1 MMSRICSPDHAEQ
14 RLKTG
19 TISASMITVRL
30 ERVSVEF
37 PIYDGNHRSLRH
49 AFLKVTTGGRV
60 APGVGNRIVVQAL
73 QDVSFVLDE
82 GDRVALIGHN
92 GAGKTTLLR
101 VLAGIY
107 HPVSG
112 TITSNG
118 RIAPLFDVNLGM
130 SPDATGWENIRIRAL
145 YLGMSTAE
153 ITQKIEEIAE
163 FTELGQFLDMPL
175 RTYSLGMQTRLAFAV
190 STAIEPEILL
200 LDEGIG
206 AGDASFIEKANRRL
220 DDFVQRA
227 GIMVLA
233 SHSMEINKRLCNK
246 GIVMEH
252 GRLQYFGPIDEA
264 IAFYAGLI
272 ARGT

>member
-1 MMSRICSPDHAEQ
+1 MTSIILDQ
-14 RLKTG
+14 
-19 TISASMITVRL
+19 
-30 ERVSVEF
+30 VSVSF
-37 PIYDGNHRSLRH
+37 PIYDGSHRSLRH
-49 AFLKVTTGGRV
+49 VVMKATTGGRV
-60 APGVGNRIVVQAL
+60 AAGAGKRVTIQAL
-73 QDVSFVLDE
+73 TDVSFALEE

-112 TITSNG
+112 TIVTKG
-118 RIAPLFDVNLGM
+118 RIAPLFDVSLGM
-130 SPDATGWENIRIRAL
+130 SPDSTGWENIRIRAL
-145 YLGMSTAE
+145 YLGMSDEELAR
-153 ITQKIEEIAE
+153 KIDGIAE
-163 FTELGQFLDMPL
+163 FTELGQFLDMPM

-206 AGDASFIEKANRRL
+206 AGDAAFFEKANKRL
-220 DDFVQRA
+220 DAFVERS

-233 SHSMEINKRLCNK
+233 SHAEALVDRLCNK

-252 GRLQYFGPIDEA
+252 GRVRFIGPKDEA
-264 IAFYAGLI
+264 LAFY
-272 ARGT
+272 RGMTTAAI